1 MPYASCLPVLNLSF
15 IPLTCQPKDVKT
27 HRNGNVIQGK
37 KPKGCHHN
45 VGLVVYIGLNLFTSF
60 FMVIVAIVAGVYS
73 GKLDHINYVS
83 QVKADA
89 DPWINAFER
98 QVQKKKDQMLF

>member
-1 MPYASCLPVLNLSF
+1 
-15 IPLTCQPKDVKT
+15 
-27 HRNGNVIQGK
+27 
-37 KPKGCHHN
+37 
-45 VGLVVYIGLNLFTSF
+45 
-60 FMVIVAIVAGVYS
+60 MVIVAIVAGVYS